1 MKENAERA
9 RALDTNEIEKQMR
22 ESNEQMFRLRFQM
35 RMGQLEG
42 LKKYRSLR
50 KERARMMTVLR
61 ERELHP
67 DSAAAVQAEAAAH
80 QKAQKKGKK
89 PAAQKP
95 AAQKPVKK
103 SAAAVKKEAAELK
116 SAGKPAKPA
125 AAKKSAG
132 KPAPAHKPVR
142 TPRPASKG

>member
-35 RMGQLEG
+35 RMGQMEG
-42 LKKYRSLR
+42 LKKYRTLR
-50 KERARMMTVLR
+50 RERARMLTVLR

-67 DSAAAVQAEAAAH
+67 DTAAAVQAEAAAH

-89 PAAQKP
+89 PAA
-95 AAQKPVKK
+95 KK
-103 SAAAVKKEAAELK
+103 AAAVKKEAAV
-116 SAGKPAKPA
+116 AKAAPKTTKA
-125 AAKKSAG
+125 PAAKKSAPH
-132 KPAPAHKPVR
+132 KATKTAPAHKPVR

>member
-35 RMGQLEG
+35 RMGQMEG

-50 KERARMMTVLR
+50 RERARMLTVLR
-61 ERELHP
+61 EREIHP
-67 DSAAAVQAEAAAH
+67 EAAAAVQAEAAAH
-80 QKAQKKGKK
+80 QKARKKAKK
-89 PAAQKP
+89 PAAKK
-95 AAQKPVKK
+95 AAGVKPV
-103 SAAAVKKEAAELK
+103 AKKEAAQAAPK
-116 SAGKPAKPA
+116 AKKAAKAPA
-125 AAKKSAG
+125 AAKSAP
-132 KPAPAHKPVR
+132 KPTPAHKPVR

>member
-35 RMGQLEG
+35 RMGQMEG

-50 KERARMMTVLR
+50 RERARMLTVLR
-61 ERELHP
+61 ERDLHP
-67 DSAAAVQAEAAAH
+67 EAAAAVQAEAAAH
-80 QKAQKKGKK
+80 QKARKKAPKK
-89 PAAQKP
+89 AAAKKAP
-95 AAQKPVKK
+95 VVKPV
-103 SAAAVKKEAAELK
+103 AKKEAAEAAK
-116 SAGKPAKPA
+116 KTGKAAKPA
-125 AAKKSAG
+125 AAGKKSAP

>member
-1 MKENAERA
+1 MKANAERA

-42 LKKYRSLR
+42 LKKYRALR
-50 KERARMMTVLR
+50 KERARMLTVLR

-67 DSAAAVQAEAAAH
+67 DSAATVQAEAAAH

-89 PAAQKP
+89 
-95 AAQKPVKK
+95 
-103 SAAAVKKEAAELK
+103 AV
-116 SAGKPAKPA
+116 
-125 AAKKSAG
+125 AKKSAPVKKDAAAAKAAPKSAKAPAAKKG
-132 KPAPAHKPVR
+132 ASHGAARTAPAHKPVR

>member
-35 RMGQLEG
+35 RMGQMEG

-50 KERARMMTVLR
+50 RERARMLTVLR

-89 PAAQKP
+89 PAGKKAPVVKRKAAAAKAAPKSAKAP
-95 AAQKPVKK
+95 AAKK
-103 SAAAVKKEAAELK
+103 VAAHGA
-116 SAGKPAKPA
+116 AKPA
-125 AAKKSAG
+125 A
-132 KPAPAHKPVR
+132 AHKPVR

>member
-9 RALDTNEIEKQMR
+9 RALDTNEIDKQMR

-35 RMGQLEG
+35 RMGQMEG
-42 LKKYRSLR
+42 LKKYRTLR
-50 KERARMMTVLR
+50 KERARMLTVLR

-67 DSAAAVQAEAAAH
+67 DTAAAVQAEAAAH

-89 PAAQKP
+89 PA
-95 AAQKPVKK
+95 VKK
-103 SAAAVKKEAAELK
+103 AIAVKKEAAV
-116 SAGKPAKPA
+116 AKAAPKVS
-125 AAKKSAG
+125 AAKKSAPQ
-132 KPAPAHKPVR
+132 KATKTAPAHKPVR

>member
-35 RMGQLEG
+35 RMGQMEG

-50 KERARMMTVLR
+50 RERARMLTVLR
-61 ERELHP
+61 ERDLHP
-67 DSAAAVQAEAAAH
+67 EAAAAVQAEAAAH
-80 QKAQKKGKK
+80 QKARKKAPKK
-89 PAAQKP
+89 AAAKKAP
-95 AAQKPVKK
+95 VKPVE
-103 SAAAVKKEAAELK
+103 KKEAAAAPAK
-116 SAGKPAKPA
+116 TQKTGKAAKPA
-125 AAKKSAG
+125 AAKKSAP

>member
-35 RMGQLEG
+35 RMGQMEG
-42 LKKYRSLR
+42 LKKYRTLR
-50 KERARMMTVLR
+50 RERARMLTVLR

-89 PAAQKP
+89 PAAK
-95 AAQKPVKK
+95 KPV
-103 SAAAVKKEAAELK
+103 AVKKQAAV
-116 SAGKPAKPA
+116 AKA
-125 AAKKSAG
+125 APKAAKAPPAKKSTP
-132 KPAPAHKPVR
+132 KTAPAHKPVR

>member
-35 RMGQLEG
+35 RMGQMEG
-42 LKKYRSLR
+42 LKKYRTLR
-50 KERARMMTVLR
+50 RERARMLTVLR

-89 PAAQKP
+89 SAAKTP
-95 AAQKPVKK
+95 VVKK
-103 SAAAVKKEAAELK
+103 GAAAAKAAPKTAKAQAAKKVAAHG
-116 SAGKPAKPA
+116 AAKPA
-125 AAKKSAG
+125 A
-132 KPAPAHKPVR
+132 AHKPVR